1 MSGWDLRPQGISHVL
16 KSAGESASHLE
27 TYAKAYGEHLTSAAS
42 SAGTISADAGSGGS
56 GSGSGSGGSGGR
68 KAQGG
73 LVALALSQYAERA
86 SKDLQFVAARAGK
99 SLQGVVDATT
109 AYLHGDEQM
118 AEQAQRGAL
127 AAPKLDAPG
136 VGKA

>member
-1 MSGWDLRPQGISHVL
+1 MTGWDLKPQGISGVL
-16 KSAGESASHLE
+16 KTTGETASKFE
-27 TYAKAYGEHLTSAAS
+27 TYGKNFGDHLTSAAS
-42 SAGTISADAGSGGS
+42 SAGTISAEGG
-56 GSGSGSGGSGGR
+56 GGGGGE

-109 AYLHGDEQM
+109 AYLNGDQEM
-118 AEQAQRGAL
+118 AAEAQRKTL
-127 AAPKLDAPG
+127 AAPKIDMPG
-136 VGKA
+136 VGKS

>member
-1 MSGWDLRPQGISHVL
+1 MVPGWDLKPQGISSVL
-16 KSAGESASHLE
+16 KTTGETASGFE
-27 TYAKAYGEHLTSAAS
+27 KYGKSFGENLTSAAS
-42 SAGTISADAGSGGS
+42 SAGTIAAEGG
-56 GSGSGSGGSGGR
+56 GEGGE

-109 AYLHGDEQM
+109 AYLNGDQEM
-118 AEQAQRGAL
+118 AAEAQRSTL
-127 AAPKLDAPG
+127 KAPKLDMPG
-136 VGKA
+136 AGKA

>member
-1 MSGWDLRPQGISHVL
+1 MTGWDLKPQGISGVL
-16 KSAGESASHLE
+16 KTTGEAASKFE
-27 TYAKAYGEHLTSAAS
+27 SYGKSFGDHLTSAAS
-42 SAGTISADAGSGGS
+42 SAGTISAEGG
-56 GSGSGSGGSGGR
+56 GGGE

-86 SKDLQFVAARAGK
+86 AKDLQFVAARAGK

-109 AYLHGDEQM
+109 AYLNGDQEM
-118 AEQAQRGAL
+118 AAEAQRKTL
-127 AAPKLDAPG
+127 AAPKIDMPG

>member
-1 MSGWDLRPQGISHVL
+1 ML

-27 TYAKAYGEHLTSAAS
+27 KYAKAYGEHLTSAAS
-42 SAGTISADAGSGGS
+42 SAGTISADAGSGG
-56 GSGSGSGGSGGR
+56 GSGSGGGGQ

-109 AYLHGDEQM
+109 AYLHGDEEM
-118 AEQAQRGAL
+118 AQRAQRGAL
-127 AAPKLDAPG
+127 AAPRLDAPG

>member
-1 MSGWDLRPQGISHVL
+1 M
-16 KSAGESASHLE
+16 
-27 TYAKAYGEHLTSAAS
+27 
-42 SAGTISADAGSGGS
+42 
-56 GSGSGSGGSGGR
+56 
-68 KAQGG
+68 
-73 LVALALSQYAERA
+73 ALSQYAERA

-118 AEQAQRGAL
+118 AAEAQRGAL

-136 VGKA
+136 VGKQ